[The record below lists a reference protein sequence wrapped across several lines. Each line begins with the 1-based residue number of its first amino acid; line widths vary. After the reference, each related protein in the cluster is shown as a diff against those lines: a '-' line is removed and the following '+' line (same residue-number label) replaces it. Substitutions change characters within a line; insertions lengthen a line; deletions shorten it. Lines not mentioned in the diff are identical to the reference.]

1 MAQRKLNKQQKQRIR
16 AQQDRTRNNAH
27 ATSATDDVNSVQFEG
42 LIIQHH
48 GKQAIVEEHNGR
60 LINCKIRQN
69 LGGIVCADQVIY
81 QRNPEEP
88 EGVILAVKERKS
100 VLARPDFHRKPKPFA
115 ANIDQI
121 IIVAAPEPELSEHLL
136 DRYLVTLEA
145 LGLEGVIVI
154 NKTDLLKNAALTD
167 IESRMSVYR
176 QIGYK
181 VLFCSV
187 KTAQGLEE
195 LRALL
200 KERTSILVG
209 QSGVGKSSLINQI
222 LPDLDL
228 RIGELSQANHGK
240 HTTSSS
246 TLYHLPFGGDIIDSP
261 GVRDF
266 AIWNISEEQ
275 IASGFAE
282 FRQFQGHCRFHNC
295 RHINEP
301 DCAIKQAVKE
311 GKISAHRLQSYQDML
326 AEIRQGK
333 QDNLP

>member
-16 AQQDRTRNNAH
+16 AQQDRTRKNIQS
-27 ATSATDDVNSVQFEG
+27 TSSTDDVNSLQFEG
-42 LIIQHH
+42 IVIQHH
-48 GKQAIVEEHNGR
+48 GKQAIVEEHNGH

-69 LGGIVCADQVIY
+69 LGGIVCADRVIY
-81 QRNPEEP
+81 QRDPEDQD
-88 EGVILAVKERKS
+88 GVILAVKERTS

-121 IIVAAPEPELSEHLL
+121 IIVAAPEPDLSEHLL
-136 DRYLVTLEA
+136 DRYLVILEA
-145 LGLEGVIVI
+145 IGLEGIIVI
-154 NKTDLLKNAALTD
+154 NKTDLLESTSLSVMQ
-167 IESRMSVYR
+167 SRMSVY
-176 QIGYK
+176 QQMGYK

-187 KTAQGLEE
+187 KNAQGLDE
-195 LRALL
+195 LRTFL

-228 RIGELSQANHGK
+228 LIGELSQANHGK

-275 IASGFAE
+275 IASGFSE
-282 FRQFQGHCRFHNC
+282 FRQFQGQCRFHNC

-311 GKISAHRLQSYQDML
+311 GKISAQRLQSYQDML
-326 AEIRQGK
+326 AEIRQG
-333 QDNLP
+333 